1 MAAIPSTVEASEEQL
16 LAAEIGDHVTLAQD
30 AWRRLRRNR
39 VAVIGLGIIVLFIV
53 VALIS
58 IVWTPYPTWQQALGP
73 TYQGPTLTHPLG
85 LDDYGRDIMSRV
97 MGGAGIALAV
107 GVGASLI
114 ASMIGIALGLLAGFY
129 RGKVDMVISLV
140 INISYGIP
148 DLLIALIMVLLIGR
162 GIQNIIL
169 AISVTAWLGMARLVR
184 GQTLSIR
191 EREFVEAARTIGTPN
206 PMILLRHILPNAL
219 GPIVVQATYL
229 VPAAI
234 IFEAF
239 LSLLG
244 IGIPPPAP
252 SPGRMASPGY
262 KALELAPH
270 IVLMPCAALS
280 LTVLAFNWVGDG
292 LRDAID
298 PRMERWQRGLAGPRG
313 REFKA
318 CT

>member
-1 MAAIPSTVEASEEQL
+1 MAAIPQTIESPQELQL
-16 LAAEIGDHVTLAQD
+16 ELEVGEHVTLFQD

-39 VAVIGLGIIVLFIV
+39 LAVIGLVLIGIFLAA
-53 VALIS
+53 ALIS
-58 IVWTPYPTWQQALGP
+58 FVWTPYPTWRQALGP
-73 TYQGPTLTHPLG
+73 TYQGPTLAHPLG
-85 LDDYGRDIMSRV
+85 LDDYGRDILSRV
-97 MGGAGIALAV
+97 MGGAAIALGV
-107 GVGASLI
+107 GVGAASI
-114 ASMIGIALGLLAGFY
+114 ASCVGIILGLLAGFY
-129 RGKVDMVISLV
+129 RGKVDLVISTV
-140 INISYGIP
+140 INIAYGVP
-148 DLLIALIMVLLIGR
+148 DLLIALILVLLIGR
-162 GIQNIIL
+162 GIGNVIL

-191 EREFVEAARTIGTPN
+191 EKEFVEAARTIGTPN
-206 PMILLRHILPNAL
+206 RWILLRHILPNAL

-244 IGIPPPAP
+244 MGVPPPAP
-252 SPGRMASPGY
+252 SWGRMASEGY

-298 PRMERWQRGLAGPRG
+298 PRMRR
-313 REFKA
+313 
-318 CT
+318 

>member
-1 MAAIPSTVEASEEQL
+1 MAALPQTLEQSQELALDTEISE
-16 LAAEIGDHVTLAQD
+16 HVTLFQD
-30 AWRRLRRNR
+30 AWRRLRRNKL
-39 VAVIGLGIIVLFIV
+39 AVVGLVIISTFIV
-53 VALIS
+53 CALVS
-58 IVWTPYPTWQQALGP
+58 FVWTPYPTWRQALGP
-73 TYQGPTLTHPLG
+73 TYQGPTLAHPFG
-85 LDDYGRDIMSRV
+85 LDDYGRDILSRV
-97 MGGAGIALAV
+97 MGGAAIALSV

-114 ASMIGIALGLLAGFY
+114 ASTIGIVLGLFAGFY
-129 RGKVDMVISLV
+129 RGKVDLVISTV

-148 DLLIALIMVLLIGR
+148 DLLIALVLVLLIGR
-162 GIQNIIL
+162 GIGNVIL

-191 EREFVEAARTIGTPN
+191 EKEFVEAARTIGTPN
-206 PMILLRHILPNAL
+206 RWILLRHVLPNAL

-244 IGIPPPAP
+244 MGIPPPAP
-252 SPGRMASPGY
+252 SWGRMASEGY
-262 KALELAPH
+262 HAMQIAPH

-298 PRMERWQRGLAGPRG
+298 PRMRR
-313 REFKA
+313 
-318 CT
+318 

>member
-1 MAAIPSTVEASEEQL
+1 MAAIPQTVETSQE
-16 LAAEIGDHVTLAQD
+16 LALELEVAEHVTLGQD

-39 VAVIGLGIIVLFIV
+39 LAVLGLIIISVFVAT
-53 VALIS
+53 ALLS
-58 IVWTPYPTWQQALGP
+58 FVWTPYPTWRQALGP
-73 TYQGPTLTHPLG
+73 TYQGPTLAHPLG
-85 LDDYGRDIMSRV
+85 LDDYGRDILSRV
-97 MGGAGIALAV
+97 MGGAAIALAV

-114 ASMIGIALGLLAGFY
+114 ASCIGIFLGLLAGYY
-129 RGKVDMVISLV
+129 RGKIDAVISTV

-148 DLLIALIMVLLIGR
+148 DLLIALVLVLLIGR
-162 GIQNIIL
+162 GVGPVIL

-191 EREFVEAARTIGTPN
+191 EKEFVEAARTIGTPN
-206 PMILLRHILPNAL
+206 RWILLRHILPNGL

-244 IGIPPPAP
+244 MGVPPPAP
-252 SPGRMASPGY
+252 SWGRMASEGY
-262 KALELAPH
+262 KALQIAPH
-270 IVLMPCAALS
+270 IVLMPCIALS
-280 LTVLAFNWVGDG
+280 LTVLAFNWLGDG

-298 PRMERWQRGLAGPRG
+298 PRMRR
-313 REFKA
+313 
-318 CT
+318 

>member
-1 MAAIPSTVEASEEQL
+1 MAALPQSFEQPQELVLETEISE
-16 LAAEIGDHVTLAQD
+16 HVTLVQD
-30 AWRRLRRNR
+30 AWRRLRRNKL
-39 VAVIGLGIIVLFIV
+39 AVIGLVIISTFV
-53 VALIS
+53 VTALVS
-58 IVWTPYPTWQQALGP
+58 LVWTPYPTWRQALGP
-73 TYQGPTLTHPLG
+73 TYQGVSLAHPLG
-85 LDDYGRDIMSRV
+85 LDDYGRDILSRV
-97 MGGAGIALAV
+97 MGGAAIALTV

-114 ASMIGIALGLLAGFY
+114 ASTIGIALGLVAGYY
-129 RGKVDMVISLV
+129 RGKIDLAISTI

-148 DLLIALIMVLLIGR
+148 DLLIALVLVLLIGR
-162 GIQNIIL
+162 GVGNVIL

-191 EREFVEAARTIGTPN
+191 EKEFVEAARTIGTPN
-206 PMILLRHILPNAL
+206 RWILLRHILPNAL

-239 LSLLG
+239 LSVLG
-244 IGIPPPAP
+244 MGVPPPAP
-252 SPGRMASPGY
+252 SWGGMASEGY
-262 KALELAPH
+262 HSMQIAPH

-298 PRMERWQRGLAGPRG
+298 PRMRR
-313 REFKA
+313 
-318 CT
+318 

>member
-85 LDDYGRDIMSRV
+85 LDDYGRDILSRV

-244 IGIPPPAP
+244 LGVPPPSP
-252 SPGRMASPGY
+252 SWGRMASEGY
-262 KALELAPH
+262 KALQIAPH
-270 IVLMPCAALS
+270 IVLAPCIALS
-280 LTVLAFNWVGDG
+280 MTVLAFNWLGDG

-298 PRMERWQRGLAGPRG
+298 PRMRR
-313 REFKA
+313 
-318 CT
+318 